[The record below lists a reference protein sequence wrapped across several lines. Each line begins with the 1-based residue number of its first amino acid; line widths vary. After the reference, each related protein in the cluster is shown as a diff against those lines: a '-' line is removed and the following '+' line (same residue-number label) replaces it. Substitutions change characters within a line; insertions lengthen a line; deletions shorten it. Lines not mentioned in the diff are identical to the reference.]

1 MRRLWFKCPKTQKN
15 VTSLIESTAPNGLPV
30 RVEVFRCRHCGELH
44 QFRRSDIWRVT
55 NEKKKNRG
63 FRTR

>member
-1 MRRLWFKCPKTQKN
+1 MIRLWFKCPKTQGN
-15 VTSLIESTAPNGLPV
+15 VTSLLESTLPNGLPV
-30 RVEVFRCRHCGELH
+30 RVEFSRCRHCGEPHL
-44 QFRRSDIWRVT
+44 FRRSDVWRVT